1 MYGLFS
7 KPPNLRVV
15 PFTNGLF
22 TNYLLCRVILHWSKW
37 RSARSLSQIPKKVK
51 PWNKMECFVSNI
63 WQRVQSLK
71 LTNQP
76 LKIGKS
82 PKKTNFCL
90 PSLWIFRC
98 KLAVN
103 FMEGIYVIW
112 SQVDKLWQDIFEIA
126 VCFLCGPLPV
136 RVTTRITTVFV
147 LVGDSRDELLRSSR
161 YIMSP
166 RWWQRSGWLVGSLTN
181 SWHLYLCNYIT
192 SCRHTQDYRRS
203 RIGTG
208 LVRHVYIWMYQVGTC
223 IYDTQFAVVPLYPIY
238 IDILSKAIGFLL
250 LGNIWDSNMNPV
262 GNSCIF
268 SFKRWRGTVWKLRLT
283 GLPEHSI

>member
-1 MYGLFS
+1 MSLEITWKPLTYCTIGNLSDPVRYYVSIIGFLKGFQVRLKLADIFNITSLILIFRHCHNWRILPFS
-7 KPPNLRVV
+7 KWLVFYGRLVSPLTGVV
-15 PFTNGLF
+15 PFSNGLF

-51 PWNKMECFVSNI
+51 PWNKMERFVSNI

-181 SWHLYLCNYIT
+181 SWHLYLCNYII
-192 SCRHTQDYRRS
+192 SYRH
-203 RIGTG
+203 
-208 LVRHVYIWMYQVGTC
+208 
-223 IYDTQFAVVPLYPIY
+223 IYDYA
-238 IDILSKAIGFLL
+238 FL
-250 LGNIWDSNMNPV
+250 
-262 GNSCIF
+262 
-268 SFKRWRGTVWKLRLT
+268 WRL
-283 GLPEHSI
+283 